1 MIAWFIIIVL
11 GLIAASVVLSV
22 IANALQ
28 LFLIIRKNREDQSS
42 DPPSG

>member
-11 GLIAASVVLSV
+11 GLIAAAVVLSV
-22 IANALQ
+22 VANALQ
-28 LFLIIRKNREDQSS
+28 LFVIVRKKPEDQSS